1 MFKTTL
7 QIILFNFLLF
17 GLELDSIQSFNNWN
31 NLQTGKISI
40 DWCTYN
46 NFPISRAKTI
56 IDHPINAVAIIV
68 QDLDNY
74 PTLFE
79 RVTKTIR
86 LEQNVV
92 QIVLDMPF
100 PFDGRDYIVKYNIK
114 NFNNRWVFSF
124 SSINHPRAKLESNHV
139 RLPNAAGIWILNKLN
154 ENQTEVTYAWN
165 GELLGNFPD
174 IGLTRAWITQGNE
187 VLHWLEKGLIKRS
200 NL

>member
-124 SSINHPRAKLESNHV
+124 SSINHPRAELESNHV

-174 IGLTRAWITQGNE
+174 IGLTRAWVTQGNE
-187 VLHWLEKGLIKRS
+187 VLHWLEKGLIRKS
-200 NL
+200 SL